1 MPVTDVKTA
10 AEFDA
15 LLASSPHGVVAHY
28 WATWC
33 EPCGAMD
40 QLMKQ
45 LSVQYNATGVAFARV
60 EAEEVDELTERYDV
74 SAVPFFTF
82 HKGVGVPLD
91 KLEGADGKAL
101 SSKTQQHFG
110 VASAPPQAANGGV
123 APVASNNA
131 GAGGPGDLDARLRT
145 LTTQDPVVLFMK
157 GDRDEPRCGFS
168 RKVVEALNNTGLD
181 YSTFDILT
189 DEDVRQGLKTFSNWP
204 TYPQLYAGGE
214 LLGGCDIILEMAA
227 GNELKGA
234 LEEAVEA
241 SKPVDI
247 NARLSKLV
255 KSSEVMLFMKG
266 DRDEPRC
273 GFSRKVVEA
282 LNGTGVGYSTFDI
295 LTDEDVRQGLKEF
308 SNWPTYPQLYHK
320 GELLGGCDII
330 LEMAA
335 GGELKEAISA

>member
-1 MPVTDVKTA
+1 M
-10 AEFDA
+10 
-15 LLASSPHGVVAHY
+15 
-28 WATWC
+28 
-33 EPCGAMD
+33 
-40 QLMKQ
+40 
-45 LSVQYNATGVAFARV
+45 R
-60 EAEEVDELTERYDV
+60 R
-74 SAVPFFTF
+74 
-82 HKGVGVPLD
+82 
-91 KLEGADGKAL
+91 
-101 SSKTQQHFG
+101 
-110 VASAPPQAANGGV
+110 
-123 APVASNNA
+123 
-131 GAGGPGDLDARLRT
+131 GPGDLDARLRT

-247 NARLSKLV
+247 NTRLSKLV